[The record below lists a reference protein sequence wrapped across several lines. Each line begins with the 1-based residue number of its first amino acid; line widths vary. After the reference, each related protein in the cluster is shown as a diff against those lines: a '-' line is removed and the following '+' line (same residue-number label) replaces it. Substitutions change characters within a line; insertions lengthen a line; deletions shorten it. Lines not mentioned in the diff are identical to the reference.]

1 MPRLIVNAWG
11 VVVDFVWGVADGVI
25 DGSRNGTNTTD
36 LENKVVN
43 LCQGGAIAYTS
54 KELIRN
60 LLIDATPNLLL

>member
-25 DGSRNGTNTTD
+25 DSARNTTNTTD
-36 LENKVVN
+36 LENQVVN
-43 LCQGGAIAYTS
+43 LCQGGAIVYTS
-54 KELIRN
+54 KELIRT